1 MNVPDYRIV
10 DFSIYFCGSID
21 VDVIFS
27 VTILDKRRSFE
38 KSSAEINIF
47 NISISSKS
55 LLISIPSSSVVRASD
70 FKSEGCEFDPH
81 RGQLFL
87 VSEFSL
93 VAVVP
98 VSPTGRIQMKSS
110 MTMQL
115 EYMVFQL

>member
-1 MNVPDYRIV
+1 MNVPDYRLV

-21 VDVIFS
+21 IFS

-38 KSSAEINIF
+38 KSRAEINIF
-47 NISISSKS
+47 NINISSKL
-55 LLISIPSSSVVRASD
+55 LLISILSGAMVRASGC
-70 FKSEGCEFDPH
+70 KSEGCEFDPH
-81 RGQLFL
+81 RGRLFL

-115 EYMVFQL
+115 EYRYMVFQL